1 MYIPTVDTTKVNY
14 MESLIYAI
22 VRALATDGVT
32 IQDIHDAC
40 MGKKWSEEDIFLAI
54 KAAQNLY
61 AAIKQQEKEL
71 DEARN
76 KRPPPFG
83 RKNP

>member
-1 MYIPTVDTTKVNY
+1 

-22 VRALATDGVT
+22 VKALGTDGVT
-32 IQDIHDAC
+32 IQDIHDKC
-40 MGKKWSEEDIFLAI
+40 IEKKWSEEDTFLAI

-61 AAIKQQEKEL
+61 AAIQQQEKEL
-71 DEARN
+71 EEARKN
-76 KRPPPFG
+76 RTPPFG